1 MPPFVT
7 LEADATPLEV
17 TQLPIRIANEA
28 LAAARRGGGG
38 GGGGGGGEIRIEPA
52 HALRVVV
59 PHVAPLEDHRG
70 DRDPATEANALALAR
85 LALEGHAAEELVS
98 RDDQVRSIHWSPYDR
113 VGEVDADP

>member
-38 GGGGGGGEIRIEPA
+38 GGGEIRIEPA

-59 PHVAPLEDHRG
+59 PRVAPLEDHRG

-98 RDDQVRSIHWSPYDR
+98 RDDQVRSIHWFPYDR
-113 VGEVDADP
+113 VGVVNADP